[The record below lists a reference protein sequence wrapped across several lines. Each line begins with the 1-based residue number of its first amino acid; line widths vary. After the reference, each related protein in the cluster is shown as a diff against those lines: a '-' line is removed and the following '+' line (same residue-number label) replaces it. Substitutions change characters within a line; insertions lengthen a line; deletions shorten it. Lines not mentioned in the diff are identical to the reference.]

1 MDAATSLYALLGA
14 AVVRAGVGAV
24 WLYGGGFGSDVG
36 GRQVRLLA
44 PV

>member
-24 WLYGGGFGSDVG
+24 WLDGGGFGGDVG
-36 GRQVRLLA
+36 GRQVVR
-44 PV
+44 VSG